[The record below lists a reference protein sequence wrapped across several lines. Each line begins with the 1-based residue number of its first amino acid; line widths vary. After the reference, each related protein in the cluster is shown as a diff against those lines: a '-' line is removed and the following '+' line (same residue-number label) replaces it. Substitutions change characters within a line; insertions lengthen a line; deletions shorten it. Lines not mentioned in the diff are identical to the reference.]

1 MTLSP
6 IIDSGWFN
14 VCATINISLLR
25 LYEEEKVLIEAKYRH
40 FPIIPFHGGFLKV
53 KGKVDGFTEL

>member
-6 IIDSGWFN
+6 IIDSGWFT

-25 LYEEEKVLIEAKYRH
+25 LYEEGKVPIEA
-40 FPIIPFHGGFLKV
+40 IISALSDNSISRRIP
-53 KGKVDGFTEL
+53 EC